1 MPRQAVTYHPARRAG
16 EAPGHRHGLAGAQG
30 LLIARGMRIECP
42 ACGAAYDVPEHLL
55 TRPDGTPARPVRCLR
70 CAHQWQPAAPAPETP
85 SASAPSPTEAAADA
99 GPTVPHPV
107 LPARH
112 AAPVQLQ
119 PGPAPLRTVR
129 QEGSPAAPLLAWA
142 ASLALLAVVLALL
155 VRQRES
161 VMAAWP
167 PATHLFQALGLY

>member
-1 MPRQAVTYHPARRAG
+1 GSTG
-16 EAPGHRHGLAGAQG
+16 
-30 LLIARGMRIECP
+30 
-42 ACGAAYDVPEHLL
+42 CGTV
-55 TRPDGTPARPVRCLR
+55 G
-70 CAHQWQPAAPAPETP
+70 PAA
-85 SASAPSPTEAAADA
+85 A

-129 QEGSPAAPLLAWA
+129 QEGGLAPPLLAWA
-142 ASLALLAVVLALL
+142 GSLALLALVLAIL
-155 VRQRES
+155 VLQREA

-167 PATHLFQALGLY
+167 PAAHLFRALGLH